1 MMRGTVFS
9 FGMKR
14 DRIHIDDF
22 AVGVFVVVCAV
33 VVFADLARA
42 VDEPMPADTVSVVDG
57 YDVASGVHTARSRS
71 CSPKTAFI
79 LGVIVPG
86 GGQFYLRD
94 WSGGI
99 QAVVSDVVLVE
110 AMRRSDATIGSM
122 AFFIGAVHVVEGLY
136 AAYECRTRG
145 EANTTRNS
153 GIPRSNDLR
162 LTPGFPES
170 RVDRDEQSTRHT
182 KYSPWRVG
190 LGLRISIE

>member
-14 DRIHIDDF
+14 DTLHIDRFTVGLFVF
-22 AVGVFVVVCAV
+22 ACAV

-42 VDEPMPADTVSVVDG
+42 ENVPMPADTVSVVDG
-57 YDVASGVHTARSRS
+57 SGVASGVHTARSRP

-110 AMRRSDATIGSM
+110 AMRRSDATVGSM

-145 EANTTRNS
+145 EVNATRNS
-153 GIPRSNDLR
+153 GTLRSKDLR

-170 RVDRDEQSTRHT
+170 RVDRDEQSTGHT